1 MKHTNES
8 HTITFQLISTF
19 SQTFFSVNYALK
31 MPSDYKLNGTS
42 TIIQEWVWATPAI
55 KMAHTWE
62 AQQSLSGWEGMGHQI
77 HMEGDVAGTVK
88 RPSQKSDLDTRKAVI
103 FTSFFVK
110 CIFISFDFFFFN
122 WPLSPFS
129 SRLTGFYILR
139 ELLLVCDVN
148 CKYFSVG
155 HCLWHCLLAEMV
167 TFLSINA
174 SIFYFSCI
182 FFNGSSV
189 MVGNTLHSEVKN
201 IIVFFCY
208 FI

>member
-1 MKHTNES
+1 MGLSNTS
-8 HTITFQLISTF
+8 HQNGSYLRGTAVPQWLRRDGTPDSHGGGCGWDCYKTKSEIWFGYKKSSHFHI
-19 SQTFFSVNYALK
+19 FFCEVYIH
-31 MPSDYKLNGTS
+31 
-42 TIIQEWVWATPAI
+42 IIW
-55 KMAHTWE
+55 
-62 AQQSLSGWEGMGHQI
+62 L
-77 HMEGDVAGTVK
+77 
-88 RPSQKSDLDTRKAVI
+88 
-103 FTSFFVK
+103 
-110 CIFISFDFFFFN
+110 FFFN

>member
-1 MKHTNES
+1 M
-8 HTITFQLISTF
+8 
-19 SQTFFSVNYALK
+19 
-31 MPSDYKLNGTS
+31 
-42 TIIQEWVWATPAI
+42 
-55 KMAHTWE
+55 
-62 AQQSLSGWEGMGHQI
+62 
-77 HMEGDVAGTVK
+77 AGTVK

-110 CIFISFDFFFFN
+110 CIFISFDFFFSIDLLVLF
-122 WPLSPFS
+122 FQTY
-129 SRLTGFYILR
+129 RFYILR